1 MAGQVVSEF
10 TLYSDDASS
19 NPAKVYIFY
28 CAKLLENYK
37 KNEKELGDGPLYFFF
52 QQLQLILNPPKLTI
66 EDNKLDLGQKS
77 QDEDEDHF
85 DE

>member
-1 MAGQVVSEF
+1 MAGLVVWEF
-10 TLYSDDASS
+10 ALYSHDASS

-28 CAKLLENYK
+28 CAKLLEKYK